1 MLCGNKA
8 YSCWV
13 VDESRTGHHCIPE
26 LAALQVVVFVRQR
39 TVLVKDMGQ
48 HLGTIMVYPLY
59 P

>member
-26 LAALQVVVFVRQR
+26 LAALQVDF
-39 TVLVKDMGQ
+39 DF
-48 HLGTIMVYPLY
+48 I
-59 P
+59 